1 MSRRT
6 ASYAAVTLGPAILL
20 AAGALAGGGWLWA
33 GFGLIALAV
42 PLADAL
48 ARPDRD
54 AEDADEGTGLALL
67 LGFAHFPML
76 GLGTHAVAT
85 APGWG
90 ALAAFLG
97 FGLWL
102 GQVSNANAH
111 ELIHRPGRGLRVLGA
126 AVFASH
132 LFGHHA
138 TAHPGVHHVHVAT
151 PRDPNSAPRGL
162 GAWAFLPRAWGGSFA
177 AGWRLAVARLA
188 ARGRPAW
195 HPANPYWAYGAG
207 ALATLAAGALI
218 AGGAGAAAVAALG
231 LYATAQLLLGD
242 YVQHY
247 GLSRAEGPE
256 GRPAPVSPAHSWNAA
271 HWASTRLMLNAPRHA
286 DHHAHPARPW
296 PALRAL
302 PPAEAP
308 ELPASLP
315 VMSTIAL
322 VPPLW
327 FRLMDPRLD
336 RLAEEAGCAA

>member
-1 MSRRT
+1 MNRRT
-6 ASYAAVTLGPAILL
+6 ASYAAVTLAPAFLL
-20 AAGALAGGGWLWA
+20 AAGALAGSGWLWA
-33 GFGLIALAV
+33 GLGLIALAL

-48 ARPDRD
+48 APPDRKNGEE
-54 AEDADEGTGLALL
+54 AGGTGLSLL
-67 LGFAHFPML
+67 LGLVHFPML
-76 GLGTHAVAT
+76 ALGIHAVAMAQAAT
-85 APGWG
+85 

-111 ELIHRPGRGLRVLGA
+111 DLIHRPGRGLRTLGA

-151 PRDPNSAPRGL
+151 ARDPNSAPRGMS
-162 GAWAFLPRAWGGSFA
+162 AWAFLPRAWGGSFA
-177 AGWRLAVARLA
+177 MGWRLATARLA
-188 ARGRPAW
+188 ARGRRAW

-218 AGGAGAAAVAALG
+218 AGAAGVAAAAGLG
-231 LYATAQLLLGD
+231 LYATAQLLIGD

-247 GLSRAEGPE
+247 GLRRAENPE
-256 GRPAPVSPAHSWNAA
+256 ERATPVSTAHSWNAA
-271 HWASTRLMLNAPRHA
+271 QWASTRLMLNAPRHA

-296 PALRAL
+296 PALRSL

-315 VMSTIAL
+315 VMSTLAL
-322 VPPLW
+322 LPPLW
-327 FRLMDPRLD
+327 FRVMDPRLD
-336 RLAEEAGCAA
+336 RLSGIDPCAA